1 MTLDEFL
8 HLYPDMAAGTHNN
21 NGAVWSSVASDTVY
35 DTPRICYEHSVTYY
49 SECRDTTFTH
59 YIDPYYIWVKYDSMP
74 WYRPNVNRI
83 KTPMNIFPI
92 LDTLFGTPCAT
103 VSNLQ
108 AVAVY
113 DLSGRRMTEQST
125 EGLSAMMDVSA
136 LPRGT
141 YIVAIRTLQGVATK
155 KLVVE

>member
-1 MTLDEFL
+1 
-8 HLYPDMAAGTHNN
+8 
-21 NGAVWSSVASDTVY
+21 
-35 DTPRICYEHSVTYY
+35 
-49 SECRDTTFTH
+49 
-59 YIDPYYIWVKYDSMP
+59 
-74 WYRPNVNRI
+74 
-83 KTPMNIFPI
+83 MNIFPI

-113 DLSGRRMTEQST
+113 DLGGRRMTEQPV
-125 EGLSAMMDVSA
+125 EGLSATLDVSA